1 MSADTDDGRWLLV
14 VRPRRITIFSTISAA
29 VVLTAMIVV
38 GILLQS
44 AEDGVTFRLAD
55 QIGLIGVGVVVA
67 GGIMTG
73 ARPRLRVD
81 RTGLWVRNILGET
94 FFEWAVVLRVAF
106 PEGAHWAQLL
116 LADDERYPVM
126 AIQAMDRERAVVALR
141 RLRGL
146 MTQYGPPPAVLSPE
160 ALQAAQQR
168 EEEEWARAAERPLGR
183 LEEIDRA
190 KAAKAAA
197 KNAKRTSAGS
207 SGPSVRADGERP
219 TPS

>member
-1 MSADTDDGRWLLV
+1 MSADTADGRWLLV

-29 VVLTAMIVV
+29 VVLAAMIVV

-116 LADDERYPVM
+116 LADDER
-126 AIQAMDRERAVVALR
+126 
-141 RLRGL
+141 
-146 MTQYGPPPAVLSPE
+146 
-160 ALQAAQQR
+160 
-168 EEEEWARAAERPLGR
+168 
-183 LEEIDRA
+183 
-190 KAAKAAA
+190 
-197 KNAKRTSAGS
+197 
-207 SGPSVRADGERP
+207 
-219 TPS
+219 